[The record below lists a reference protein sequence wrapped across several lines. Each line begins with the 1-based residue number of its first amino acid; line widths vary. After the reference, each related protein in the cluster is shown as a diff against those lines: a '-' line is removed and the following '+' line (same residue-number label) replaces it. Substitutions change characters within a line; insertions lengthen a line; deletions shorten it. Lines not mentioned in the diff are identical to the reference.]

1 MKATATPEQTRQ
13 KMNAWHLAGEAIEEQ
28 RHRELFGMAEAEALK
43 RSVRVLSLPK
53 PWRRP
58 GVAGEGMVEQQRWFM
73 LLRVP

>member
-1 MKATATPEQTRQ
+1 MKATAPPQQLRQ
-13 KMNAWHLAGEAIEEQ
+13 WVDAWHLAGEAIEEQ

-58 GVAGEGMVEQQRWFM
+58 GVAGEGMVEQQMWFM
-73 LLRVP
+73 RLRQP